1 MRGFWAL
8 KNQTNFE
15 YQKKY
20 NPNIPAKGGAYPA
33 KKRTCILLIYFKD
46 CSSIYL
52 ARTSQG
58 VKTLFQKA
66 YTYFFIHKH
75 FHKFFLM
82 LVTQISFWKGL

>member
-15 YQKKY
+15 YKKKY

-46 CSSIYL
+46 CSSIKL
-52 ARTSQG
+52 ELHKG
-58 VKTLFQKA
+58 LKPFFKKHI
-66 YTYFFIHKH
+66 FFIHKH
-75 FHKFFLM
+75 FHKFFLK